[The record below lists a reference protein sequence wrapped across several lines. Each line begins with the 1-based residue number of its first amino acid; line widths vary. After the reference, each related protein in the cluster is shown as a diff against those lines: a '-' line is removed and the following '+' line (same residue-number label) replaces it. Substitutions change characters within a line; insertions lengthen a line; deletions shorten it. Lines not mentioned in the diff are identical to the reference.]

1 MILMRDR
8 ERGCVMGT
16 YQELL
21 LQLEQLKREIE
32 MAREKE
38 ARLIAAEIANVLA
51 SHGVRLEEI
60 LGSGVRSRKTE
71 VRPKYWD
78 PETGATWSGRG
89 RMPLWLVGQDLEKFR
104 LPRQDES

>member
-1 MILMRDR
+1 
-8 ERGCVMGT
+8 MGT

>member
-1 MILMRDR
+1 
-8 ERGCVMGT
+8 
-16 YQELL
+16 
-21 LQLEQLKREIE
+21 

-60 LGSGVRSRKTE
+60 LGSRVRSRKTE